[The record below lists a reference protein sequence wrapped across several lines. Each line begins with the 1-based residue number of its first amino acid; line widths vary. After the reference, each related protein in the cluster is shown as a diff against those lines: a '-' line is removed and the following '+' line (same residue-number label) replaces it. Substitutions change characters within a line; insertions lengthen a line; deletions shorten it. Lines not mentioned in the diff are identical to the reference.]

1 MFDNFAFDEVL
12 QYGDLNTRT
21 RLMVQ
26 LASMIASQALA
37 EYRVVLGAALTVG
50 VSPAEAKEVVY
61 QAVPYVG
68 MAKVFDFLHATNDVL
83 TERGIS
89 SPWKAGR
96 RRRPGTGWRRVWPS
110 RRRRR
115 RRRRRR
121 DVRRGSTGRA
131 PHPALPVGELLR

>member
-1 MFDNFAFDEVL
+1 
-12 QYGDLNTRT
+12 
-21 RLMVQ
+21 MVQ

-89 SPWKAGR
+89 LPLEGRATTTAGDR
-96 RRRPGTGWRRVWPS
+96 LAKGLAKQKETS
-110 RRRRR
+110 AQT
-115 RRRRRR
+115 RRR